1 MKPSLEALFATLKA
15 LSYPEQMKVSQAFTD
30 IVDPYD
36 SYGDSMDLD
45 LFDPVRNPNVD
56 IVGNLT
62 NELINNYGED
72 DSNNEF
78 ENVFKQA
85 LANRSKYGSF

>member
-45 LFDPVRNPNVD
+45 LFDPVRNPNTD
-56 IVGNLT
+56 IIGNLT
-62 NELINNYGED
+62 NELTSNYSENED
-72 DSNNEF
+72 EF
-78 ENVFKQA
+78 ENILKQA
-85 LANRSKYGSF
+85 LTNRSKYGGF